1 MQEATRFTSGS
12 LASMVPG
19 SAAAISRSVTPAI
32 TSAVRSVASDEVTET
47 QGYEAFAPN
56 SVQRYIAECLK
67 VPYAHTPRG
76 SDKGGVYNAYQ
87 RWRAVDAA
95 QAKIDALIS
104 EGKWDGAKPSSEAIK
119 KVFFGRTSHHDWN
132 KVFVKAVE
140 HPLLLD
146 FLEQCGGVDSKH
158 KMWHGR
164 KPTQM
169 VISEVADELA
179 ALAAKVEKGKGKGK
193 AQVEAKSGKGGASS
207 SKARKGKA
215 TAK

>member
-12 LASMVPG
+12 LASVPG
-19 SAAAISRSVTPAI
+19 SAAAISRSITPAI
-32 TSAVRSVASDEVTET
+32 TSTVRSVASDEVTET

-56 SVQRYIAECLK
+56 SAQRYIAERLK

-76 SDKGGVYNAYQ
+76 SDKGGIHNAYQ
-87 RWRAVDAA
+87 RWRAVEAA

-132 KVFVKAVE
+132 KVFVKAVA

-146 FLEQCGGVDSKH
+146 FLEQRGGVDSKH
-158 KMWHGR
+158 NMWRGR

-207 SKARKGKA
+207 SKAGKGKA